1 MRRQVEW
8 ARLKGLADKA
18 GGLTAAEVLRRRN
31 QYGGNII
38 IETPA
43 PGWIALLKDTARDPM
58 IWFLIVSGGLFAT
71 VQQYSEAL
79 VLLAALVPLAGMD
92 AFLHKRHRR
101 LLKACAAASHRRLPS
116 SAMVPP

>member
-43 PGWIALLKDTARDPM
+43 PGWIAFRVTA
-58 IWFLIVSGGLFAT
+58 
-71 VQQYSEAL
+71 EAQ
-79 VLLAALVPLAGMD
+79 
-92 AFLHKRHRR
+92 
-101 LLKACAAASHRRLPS
+101 
-116 SAMVPP
+116 